1 MAFEVNNFAKS
12 LFVNSLAGCVILD
25 EKGIIK
31 LANSSFFKVTGYE
44 ENKVI
49 NQPIASLFHQKE
61 LANALLD
68 RIKKQQSVEEVE
80 IFIKTGSTFSP
91 FLLNGFSFQEN
102 GETQIVCSL
111 IEAHIQRLSDEF
123 LVRAA
128 NREAL
133 LSATTDEGILI
144 AKDGKV
150 LTCNAR
156 YLEIFGFESVEEAR
170 NSNSEELFS
179 TTEILRI
186 KEYRND
192 LENTQPQE
200 FQSIRKD
207 GQPILLSIKKS
218 PVKDQDGTTLV
229 WRIKDISLGKR
240 YELLLSQS
248 EQRFKL
254 LSEAAAEGIVLTY
267 NGTIID
273 VNNRLLELYGVN
285 DAFHFI
291 GKELKDFV
299 SAEELNAA
307 RDLFAQRNSDLPVQ
321 LQLSVFDGK
330 KIFAEVRRKR
340 LPYNDKTFTVWLIQ
354 NITTRKLDE
363 ENLRNSFINSQ
374 QLLDS
379 LLDGLVII
387 DNLSVV
393 YANAPALNLFGKNEL
408 NELLNA
414 RFDAHLD
421 SASRKA
427 LIEEIDLAKRNI
439 PAPFREIKM
448 RVGGK
453 SLDIEIKAIPVK
465 YFDRDM
471 IQIVIRDVSMHKLL
485 VKEQMRLEIA
495 EITNKQLQKEIE
507 ERKMAEARLMQ
518 AQGFTRSIIDSS
530 LDMIIASDTNG
541 VVREFNPAAQKSF
554 GYTLEEMKAIG
565 VEVLYHDA
573 KQSLSLREALLSNSE
588 NFKGEITNRRKNGET
603 FVSYL
608 SASVIR
614 DDQHNIVGYMGV
626 SRDITELKEA
636 EETLKTSLREKEVLL
651 KEVHHRVKNNLQ
663 VISSIINLQSH
674 YVKDSK
680 TLEMLNESQNRI
692 KSMAFIHEKLYQTKD
707 FANINITDYIKKLSQ
722 SLVHSYRV
730 KKENITLQFDL
741 EDIVVDLD
749 QSIPCGL
756 IINELVS
763 NALKYAFPDNRDGII
778 FISMFESE
786 NMLTLRV
793 KDDGIGLPDGLDY
806 KNTESLGLQL
816 VVALTD
822 QLDGEIVLD
831 RKNGTS
837 FTITFAKLKR
847 SYL

>member
-1 MAFEVNNFAKS
+1 MTFDANNFARS

-25 EKGIIK
+25 EKGTIK
-31 LANSSFFKVTGYE
+31 LANSSFYKVTGYE

-49 NQPIASLFHQKE
+49 DQSFATLFHQKE

-80 IFIKTGSTFSP
+80 IFIKTGHTFSP
-91 FLLNGFSFQEN
+91 FLLNGFSFIEN
-102 GETQIVCSL
+102 EEIQIVCSL

-128 NREAL
+128 NQEGL
-133 LSATTDEGILI
+133 LAANTDEGIVI
-144 AKDGKV
+144 AKDGVV
-150 LTCNAR
+150 LTYNAR
-156 YLEIFGFESVEEAR
+156 YLEIFGYNSSEDAR
-170 NSNSEELFS
+170 NSDSEELFPTS
-179 TTEILRI
+179 EILRI

-192 LENTQPQE
+192 LENTDAQE
-200 FQSIRKD
+200 FQSFKKD
-207 GQPILLSIKKS
+207 GQPILVSIRKS
-218 PVKDQDGTTLV
+218 AVNDEDGATLV
-229 WRIKDISLGKR
+229 WRIKDISLSKR

-273 VNNRLLELYGVN
+273 VNNRLLELYGTT
-285 DAFHFI
+285 DSFLFI
-291 GKELKDFV
+291 GKELKDFIA
-299 SAEELNAA
+299 SDELENALE
-307 RDLFAQRNSDLPVQ
+307 LFAQRNSELPVQ
-321 LQLSVFDGK
+321 LQVTILDGS
-330 KIFAEVRRKR
+330 KIFVEVRRKR

-354 NITTRKLDE
+354 NITTRKQDE

-393 YANAPALNLFGKNEL
+393 YANAPALSLFGKKDLE
-408 NELLNA
+408 ELLNA

-427 LIEEIDLAKRNI
+427 LNEEIELAKSNI

-448 RVGGK
+448 RVDGK

-507 ERKMAEARLMQ
+507 ERNMAEAKLMQ

-554 GYTLEEMKAIG
+554 GYTINEMKEIG

-573 KQSLSLREALLSNSE
+573 QQSLSLREALLSNSE

-614 DDQHNIVGYMGV
+614 DEQHNIVGYMGV

-674 YVKDSK
+674 YVKDAK

-722 SLVHSYRV
+722 SLVHSYRI
-730 KKENITLQFDL
+730 KKDNIALKFNLD
-741 EDIVVDLD
+741 DIVVDLD

-763 NALKYAFPDNRDGII
+763 NALKYAFPENRDGII

-786 NMLTLRV
+786 NVLTLSVR
-793 KDDGIGLPDGLDY
+793 DDGIGLPDGLDY